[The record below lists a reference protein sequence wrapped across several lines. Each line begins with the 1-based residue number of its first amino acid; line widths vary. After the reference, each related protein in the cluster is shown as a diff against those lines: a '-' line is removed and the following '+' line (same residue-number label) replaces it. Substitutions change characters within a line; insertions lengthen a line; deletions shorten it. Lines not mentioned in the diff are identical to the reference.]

1 MGVFFLGFCFLSV
14 FSGIVMAMC
23 YLVENSLW
31 TFYFVYLGFQV
42 KSIAGYWEL
51 TLEIGV
57 ARCLKRFIREKR
69 AEFNQDLLPL
79 SPWNGGR

>member
-1 MGVFFLGFCFLSV
+1 
-14 FSGIVMAMC
+14 MAMC

-57 ARCLKRFIREKR
+57 ARCLKWFIRERR
-69 AEFNQDLLPL
+69 AEFSQDLLPL
-79 SPWNGGR
+79 SPWNEGR